1 MEVQK
6 DLPGHLLA
14 SKIAYLPLPE
24 LLPSGMRHIKTIGKE
39 KKRAIW
45 SKQEKLTQT
54 SKIWNNKKERD
65 LKREIIMKKLFQ
77 LNHNVQEMP
86 ETR

>member
-6 DLPGHLLA
+6 DLPDHLLA

-39 KKRAIW
+39 KKGQSGQ
-45 SKQEKLTQT
+45 SKK
-54 SKIWNNKKERD
+54 S
-65 LKREIIMKKLFQ
+65 
-77 LNHNVQEMP
+77 
-86 ETR
+86 